1 MAAIVGARRQ
11 CVAGR
16 VISGAPARITPAFR
30 HDATGAMVDVAM
42 AGTMDDGIRVEFEQ
56 LLQRHRGIVLKIAH
70 SYCRDT
76 EDRRDLAQEI
86 AAQLWRA
93 LPAWDRA
100 RPFSTWMYRVALNVA
115 ISHARSV
122 GERRHVP
129 LDEAL
134 PDIVHDEADGRET
147 DDGLRALHAC
157 IARLD
162 PLNRA
167 LMLLYL
173 DECSQREIG
182 EVLGLSE
189 TNVATRIGRLKQRIR
204 EELSPTHRN

>member
-1 MAAIVGARRQ
+1 M
-11 CVAGR
+11 
-16 VISGAPARITPAFR
+16 
-30 HDATGAMVDVAM
+30 ATGAVVGATMATTAKNAM
-42 AGTMDDGIRVEFEQ
+42 RAEFGQ
-56 LLQRHRGIVLKIAH
+56 LLERHRGIVLKIAH

-93 LPAWDRA
+93 LPHWDRA

-115 ISHARSV
+115 ISHARSA
-122 GERRHVP
+122 GERRHLP
-129 LDEAL
+129 LDEVA
-134 PDIVHDEADGRET
+134 PDIVHDEADGHEA

-157 IARLD
+157 IAQLD

-173 DECSQREIG
+173 DERSQREIG
-182 EVLGLSE
+182 EVLGLRES
-189 TNVATRIGRLKQRIR
+189 NVATRIGRLKQRIR
-204 EELSPTHRN
+204 AQLLPTHRN

>member
-1 MAAIVGARRQ
+1 MAAATTV
-11 CVAGR
+11 
-16 VISGAPARITPAFR
+16 
-30 HDATGAMVDVAM
+30 DAAMTAK
-42 AGTMDDGIRVEFEQ
+42 DGMRTEFAQ
-56 LLQRHRGIVLKIAH
+56 LLERHRGIVLKIAH
-70 SYCRDT
+70 SYCRDV

-122 GERRHVP
+122 GERRHLP
-129 LDEAL
+129 LDEAAL
-134 PDIVHDEADGRET
+134 DVFHDEADGHET
-147 DDGLRALHAC
+147 HDGLRALHAC

-162 PLNRA
+162 PLDRA

-173 DECSQREIG
+173 DECGQREIG

-189 TNVATRIGRLKQRIR
+189 SNVATRVGRLKQRIR
-204 EELSPTHRN
+204 EQLSPTGRN